1 MSASVKRVASR
12 YAGKT
17 AAMKTPS
24 DLPEG
29 WYVEISGSLS
39 NVGIYLL
46 DDSDNTVGSLD
57 IHRTGNFLQINGI
70 QARQGWGPL
79 LYDLALEVANEF
91 DDEGLMP
98 DRSMVSRE
106 AQAVWGHYLNRR
118 SDVEATP
125 LPESVLEL
133 GGAGHVRT
141 RLDRYESDSPLS
153 YSYRK
158 TTGNPFMRQL
168 ASRGQLE
175 SDDYSFSLPAAR
187 YAALGQCYSWA
198 TQFAWDKEGAV
209 VVHGTIVGL
218 DRSARVRP
226 LGHAWVEWKGKVY
239 DWQTIE
245 AMKKP
250 PMSISSWRRKNKARE
265 EYRLTD
271 EEAAICAVRSGHH
284 GPWTEAEREFIA
296 SRG

>member
-1 MSASVKRVASR
+1 MERGGFFHALKKNEPAKWRKAVGEFWKATEQPRSSRVAS
-12 YAGKT
+12 
-17 AAMKTPS
+17 
-24 DLPEG
+24 
-29 WYVEISGSLS
+29 
-39 NVGIYLL
+39 
-46 DDSDNTVGSLD
+46 
-57 IHRTGNFLQINGI
+57 
-70 QARQGWGPL
+70 
-79 LYDLALEVANEF
+79 
-91 DDEGLMP
+91 
-98 DRSMVSRE
+98 
-106 AQAVWGHYLNRR
+106 
-118 SDVEATP
+118 
-125 LPESVLEL
+125 
-133 GGAGHVRT
+133 
-141 RLDRYESDSPLS
+141 
-153 YSYRK
+153 
-158 TTGNPFMRQL
+158 
-168 ASRGQLE
+168 
-175 SDDYSFSLPAAR
+175 R

-271 EEAAICAVRSGHH
+271 EEASICAVRSGHH